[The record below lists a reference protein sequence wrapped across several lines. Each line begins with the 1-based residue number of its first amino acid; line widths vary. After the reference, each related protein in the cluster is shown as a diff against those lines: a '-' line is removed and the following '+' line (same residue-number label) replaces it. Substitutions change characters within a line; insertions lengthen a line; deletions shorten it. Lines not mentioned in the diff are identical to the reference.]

1 MSEEG
6 IQLPLLIVQKIRN
19 YIKLMKDKE
28 KIQQIVNGLFRP
40 TAQPNIIFH
49 NLPHSNYTNN
59 HDIYCYDN
67 NYHHITTDD
76 YSHYFKIKHATYNAA
91 NPYKFYH
98 PI

>member
-6 IQLPLLIVQKIRN
+6 EIILPLLIVQKIKG
-19 YIKLMKDKE
+19 YIKLMKHKE
-28 KIQQIVNGLFRP
+28 KMQEIIDRLFRP
-40 TAQPNIIFH
+40 QPNIIFH
-49 NLPHSNYTNN
+49 NLPHANYTNN

-67 NYHHITTDD
+67 NYHNVTTDN
-76 YSHYFKIKHATYNAA
+76 YSSYLKFQPASYNAA